1 MSACSA
7 LTLVLKG
14 AGSTD
19 ASTSMNTNLA
29 GQVIAILPNGNLVVE
44 AERMVAINNQKE
56 TMLVRGVNFAQAQE
70 TANQG
75 LRHTVELLHKEYAT
89 RPFRRSPAAEGLSQ
103 DVSGRRGRSG
113 DQLTKL
119 PKMKAFL
126 DHIIGGKTWRW

>member
-1 MSACSA
+1 VLTARRLLAPASVAA
-7 LTLVLKG
+7 L
-14 AGSTD
+14 
-19 ASTSMNTNLA
+19 
-29 GQVIAILPNGNLVVE
+29 
-44 AERMVAINNQKE
+44 VATAAAA